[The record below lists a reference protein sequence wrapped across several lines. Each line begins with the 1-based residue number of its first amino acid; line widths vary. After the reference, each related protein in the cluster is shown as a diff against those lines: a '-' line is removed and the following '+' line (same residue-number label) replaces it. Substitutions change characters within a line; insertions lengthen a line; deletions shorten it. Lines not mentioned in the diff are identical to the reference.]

1 MKKEIITLCILTLV
15 WISYSGYA
23 QTGQDRGANNQV
35 AETGTKTDQ
44 MAIHTANLQDTNRA
58 HTISSADLNTTTE
71 MQQESDVEQVN
82 QGNKEDH
89 KGPAK
94 VGLMII
100 TLMMA
105 VVVFLFSAGD

>member
-71 MQQESDVEQVN
+71 MQQESDAEQVN